1 MRIPS
6 LLRQG
11 RQHLPIL
18 HPTAPLGVQT
28 GAGQR
33 SFEIDQRQR
42 PVGEG
47 GRLHILHC
55 AHFLP
60 LLLWPQA
67 KMQAFIKHAFLT
79 VKGIQ
84 MHRPTTPQA
93 EQVTGAGQF
102 TQPQGI
108 SRQRLTISAIVRR
121 HAWFLN
127 DIRRLNLIIRKMML
141 RPQRRVHAVDQLD
154 LLKLLHQILHL

>member
-1 MRIPS
+1 
-6 LLRQG
+6 
-11 RQHLPIL
+11 
-18 HPTAPLGVQT
+18 
-28 GAGQR
+28 
-33 SFEIDQRQR
+33 
-42 PVGEG
+42 
-47 GRLHILHC
+47 
-55 AHFLP
+55 
-60 LLLWPQA
+60 
-67 KMQAFIKHAFLT
+67 MQAFIEHTFLT

-84 MHRPTTPQA
+84 MHRPTTSQA

-141 RPQRRVHAVDQLD
+141 RPQHGVHAVEQLH
-154 LLKLLHQILHL
+154 LLQLLHQVLHLQLNLHLIYPVGILQLLLQ